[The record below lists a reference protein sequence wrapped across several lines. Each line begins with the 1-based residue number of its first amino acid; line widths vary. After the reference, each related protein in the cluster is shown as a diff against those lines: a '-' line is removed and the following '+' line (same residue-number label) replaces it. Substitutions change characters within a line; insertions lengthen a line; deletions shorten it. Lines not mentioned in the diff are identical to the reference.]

1 MFWNVHPYARTSSYS
16 LTLTTVVSKKILL
29 ILSILAA
36 GIFSAFAWMLYMQT
50 PQFVLGE
57 MQRGLSHTKTIRFSV
72 DLSGGDGVVALPA
85 LSLALVGA
93 PRETRQTHGS
103 FSYRAT
109 TDVDLRDLG
118 TLMRETN
125 GRGTLTEKGNEAITG
140 SGRFIVAGEKRA
152 LWFDRVPTT
161 NGLVRAALEDRW
173 LTVPQAAL
181 QVPFLR
187 PGVSIALPA
196 RADEKIRALFR
207 KTSFVRFEKRLP
219 DGKEAGNE
227 TYTYAVTFRPEAF
240 KAFVIVLAT
249 LREQRSF
256 RDAELSQLE
265 ADLAHWQVEDMQLQ
279 IRKRDFALQ
288 EVRLSMRYQNRE
300 TQSDMPFTVT
310 LRPLRVNQP
319 LNISFPKEAQ
329 AIRGALT
336 TAGVAGFSLA
346 DGRLDETLAASSTET
361 ITDGLTPAPAPIP
374 VMKDEDEDHDGLTQT
389 LEAFYGTDARNPDT
403 DGDGYEDGYEVN
415 HGFNPSGPG
424 KLFDFLR

>member
-1 MFWNVHPYARTSSYS
+1 
-16 LTLTTVVSKKILL
+16 VSKKTLL

-57 MQRGLSHTKTIRFSV
+57 MQRGLSEIKTIRFSV
-72 DLSGGDGVVALPA
+72 ELSGGDGVVALPA
-85 LSLALVGA
+85 LSEMLVGA
-93 PRETRQTHGS
+93 PGETRQTNGS

-109 TDVDLRDLG
+109 TEVDLSDLG
-118 TLMRETN
+118 TVLSETH
-125 GRGTLTEKGNEAITG
+125 GLVTLTKKGNEAIGG

-152 LWFDRVPTT
+152 LWFDRVPTA
-161 NGLVRAALEDRW
+161 NGVVRAALEDRW
-173 LTVPQAAL
+173 LTVPQAAF

-187 PGVSIALPA
+187 PRVAVALPA

-227 TYTYAVTFRPEAF
+227 TYTYTVTFRPEAY
-240 KAFVIVLAT
+240 KAFVIVLTT

-265 ADLAHWQVEDMQLQ
+265 ADLARVQVEDVQLK

-288 EVRLSMRYQNRE
+288 EVRLIMRYQNRE
-300 TQSDMPFTVT
+300 TQSDIPFTAT

-319 LNISFPKEAQ
+319 LDISFPKEVQ
-329 AIRGALT
+329 AIRGVLT
-336 TAGVAGFSLA
+336 AAGVTGLSLA
-346 DGRLDETLAASSTET
+346 DGRTDETPVASSTET
-361 ITDGLTPAPAPIP
+361 ITDGLTPAPAPVP
-374 VMKDEDEDHDGLTQT
+374 VMNDEDEDHDGLTQT
-389 LEAFYGTDARNPDT
+389 LEAFYGTDVRNPDT

-415 HGFNPSGPG
+415 HGFNPTGPG
-424 KLFDFLR
+424 KLFDFFR